1 MCSKVRSTKEFYT
14 LVAERDRLRKRFYED
29 VGIFSIIILFVLF
42 HFFFA
47 STFSFQL
54 LLYIMLFTILIILP
68 MSRYGINT
76 ILMG

>member
-42 HFFFA
+42 HFFA

-54 LLYIMLFTILIILP
+54 LLYIMWFTILIILP

>member
-42 HFFFA
+42 YFFCFYLLF
-47 STFSFQL
+47 STFT
-54 LLYIMLFTILIILP
+54 LYNVVYDTDHIT
-68 MSRYGINT
+68 NE
-76 ILMG
+76 